1 MMQLILPILTKPVAK
16 YIGIAAAVLIILIG
30 SYSCWKKEI
39 QQTQILK
46 TNIQSLKKAEEVR
59 LEKKKE
65 ILKLEKKH
73 QEVIKNDEVLI
84 RQRRYFDAY

>member
-1 MMQLILPILTKPVAK
+1 MMQLILPILTKPAVK
-16 YIGIAAAVLIILIG
+16 YIGTAAAVLIVLVG

-46 TNIQSLKKAEEVR
+46 TNVQSLKKAEEVR

-65 ILKLEKKH
+65 IQKLEKKH